1 MMEEQPTRNLA
12 LELVRVTEA
21 AAMAAGRH
29 MGKGNKEAGDQ
40 AAVDA
45 MRTML
50 RRVDIDGMVV
60 IGEGEKDKAPML
72 YNGEKL
78 GTGNGP
84 EVDIAVD
91 PIDGTRLLAYG
102 RSNSISTVA
111 LAERGSMYD
120 PGPLVYMYKI
130 AVGPEAKGQIDVEA
144 PIPDILKA
152 VARAK
157 GYDVDDL
164 TVIMLD
170 RERHDDFARQIR
182 EAGARIRFITDGD
195 VSGAMMT
202 CRPES
207 GIDVLIGIGGTP
219 EGVLAACALKCMGG
233 EIVGKLH
240 PRNPEEAR
248 AAREMGYDLDRVLD
262 TEDLVGGE
270 EIFFAITGITDGEL
284 VEGVQYSGTG
294 CSTHSLVMRS
304 KTGTVREIIGTH
316 RWDKLM
322 AFSEIQYDRIG

>member
-1 MMEEQPTRNLA
+1 
-12 LELVRVTEA
+12 
-21 AAMAAGRH
+21 
-29 MGKGNKEAGDQ
+29 
-40 AAVDA
+40 
-45 MRTML
+45 
-50 RRVDIDGMVV
+50 
-60 IGEGEKDKAPML
+60 
-72 YNGEKL
+72 
-78 GTGNGP
+78 
-84 EVDIAVD
+84 
-91 PIDGTRLLAYG
+91 
-102 RSNSISTVA
+102 
-111 LAERGSMYD
+111 
-120 PGPLVYMYKI
+120 MYKI
-130 AVGPEAKGQIDVEA
+130 AVGPEAKGKIDVEA

-170 RERHDDFARQIR
+170 RERHDDFAKQIR

-207 GIDVLIGIGGTP
+207 GIDILIGIGGTP
-219 EGVLAACALKCMGG
+219 EGVLAASALKCMGG

-248 AAREMGYDLDRVLD
+248 EAREMGYDLDRVLNTD
-262 TEDLVGGE
+262 DLVSGE

-294 CSTHSLVMRS
+294 CTTHSLVMRS
-304 KTGTVREIIGTH
+304 KSGTVREIIGTH